1 MQKGIWIDD
10 NTNIKVYPYL
20 NKDIETNVVVVGGG
34 ISGAITAFFL
44 AKEGFDV
51 VVLEKNIIGCSNT
64 SLSCG
69 TITDFTDQMYI
80 KVEKDK
86 ETINK
91 MQRKANKLLDEIL
104 VDINNNKDLK
114 RINHNIIT
122 TKMFQKGMFKA
133 EQEKRNT
140 LGQKVELLEKGNG
153 IVIEEESR
161 LIDTYELTAQIINYL
176 NKFPNVHI
184 YENTSLISF
193 NTNYNGVE
201 ITTNNDFKIKAGSLI
216 LTTSVDGLNIASIP
230 NSQLYRRFGIKLK
243 TNFKEELSLKV
254 LNDIPIYIRVDNFGN
269 MIVSG
274 IDTKYSYRM
283 ENSKVIE
290 MLEKENEKRLIGL
303 VAKIFPKIEIA
314 EEIISF
320 SGNIIDTK
328 DKLPI
333 ISEIDKLPN
342 VYLNIGVGC
351 SAIANVLVGAD
362 ILKEAVQGYYKKEA
376 SLFKLNR

>member
-122 TKMFQKGMFKA
+122 TKMFQKGIFKA

-176 NKFPNVHI
+176 NKFPNVRI

-269 MIVSG
+269 MLVSG
-274 IDTKYSYRM
+274 IDTKYNYKM
-283 ENSKVIE
+283 ENDKYLY
-290 MLEKENEKRLIGL
+290 MQEKENEKRLKAL
-303 VAKIFPKIEIA
+303 VYKLFPKIELA
-314 EEIISF
+314 DEIVSF
-320 SGNIIDTK
+320 SGNIIATK

-342 VYLNIGVGC
+342 VYLNVGVG
-351 SAIANVLVGAD
+351 SSSISNVLIGAD
-362 ILKEAVQGYYKKEA
+362 ILKEAVRGYYKKEA
-376 SLFKLNR
+376 SLFKINR

>member
-1 MQKGIWIDD
+1 MQKGVWIDD

-20 NKDIETNVVVVGGG
+20 NKDIETDVVVVGGG

-193 NTNYNGVE
+193 NSNYNGVE

-320 SGNIIDTK
+320 SGNILDTK

>member
-20 NKDIETNVVVVGGG
+20 NKDIETDVVVVGGG
-34 ISGAITAFFL
+34 VSGAITAFFL

-193 NTNYNGVE
+193 NSNYNGVE

-320 SGNIIDTK
+320 SGNILDTK

>member
-20 NKDIETNVVVVGGG
+20 NKDIETDVVVVGGG
-34 ISGAITAFFL
+34 VSGAITAFFL

-91 MQRKANKLLDEIL
+91 MQIKANKLLDEIL

-122 TKMFQKGMFKA
+122 TKMFQKGIFKA

-216 LTTSVDGLNIASIP
+216 LTTRVDGLNIASIP
-230 NSQLYRRFGIKLK
+230 NCQLYRRFGIKLK

-320 SGNIIDTK
+320 SGNILDTK

>member
-20 NKDIETNVVVVGGG
+20 NKDIETDVVVVGGG
-34 ISGAITAFFL
+34 VSGAITAFFL

-193 NTNYNGVE
+193 NSNYNGVE

-269 MIVSG
+269 MLVSG
-274 IDTKYSYRM
+274 IDTKYNYKM
-283 ENSKVIE
+283 ENDKYLY
-290 MLEKENEKRLIGL
+290 MQEKKKKKRLKAL
-303 VAKIFPKIEIA
+303 VYKLFPKIELA
-314 EEIISF
+314 DEIVSF
-320 SGNIIDTK
+320 SGNIIATK

-342 VYLNIGVGC
+342 VYLNVGVG
-351 SAIANVLVGAD
+351 SSSISNVLIGAD
-362 ILKEAVQGYYKKEA
+362 ILKEAVRGYYKKEA
-376 SLFKLNR
+376 SLFKINR

>member
-1 MQKGIWIDD
+1 MKKGIWIED

-20 NKDIETNVVVVGGG
+20 NKDITTDVAIVGGG

-44 AKEGFDV
+44 AKEGFNV

-69 TITDFTDQMYI
+69 TITDFVDDMYI
-80 KVEKDK
+80 KIEKDK
-86 ETINK
+86 ETISK
-91 MQRKANKLLDEIL
+91 MQAKANKLLDEIL
-104 VDINNNKDLK
+104 IDINNNKDLK
-114 RINHNIIT
+114 RINYNIIT

-133 EQEKRNT
+133 EQEKRNI
-140 LGQKVELLEKGNG
+140 LGQKVEILEKGNG
-153 IVIEEESR
+153 IVIEKESR
-161 LIDTYELTAQIINYL
+161 IIDPYILTTQIFEYL
-176 NKFPNVHI
+176 DNFPNVHI

-193 NTNYNGVE
+193 NANYNGVD
-201 ITTNNDFKIKAGSLI
+201 IATNNNFKIKAGSLI
-216 LTTSVDGLNIASIP
+216 LTTSVDGLNMASIP
-230 NSQLYRRFGIKLK
+230 NCQLYRRFGIKLK
-243 TNFKEELSLKV
+243 TSFKEELSLKV

-283 ENSKVIE
+283 ENSKVVE
-290 MLEKENEKRLIGL
+290 MLEKENEKRLKTL
-303 VAKIFPKIEIA
+303 VIKLFPKIEISD
-314 EEIISF
+314 EIISF
-320 SGNIIDTK
+320 SGNILDTK

-351 SAIANVLVGAD
+351 SSIANVLVGAD
-362 ILKEAVQGYYKKEA
+362 ILKEAVRGYYKKEA

>member
-20 NKDIETNVVVVGGG
+20 NKDIETDVVVVGGG

-193 NTNYNGVE
+193 NSNYNGVE

-320 SGNIIDTK
+320 SGNILDTK